1 MRPILFRIYRSEK
14 DDFDRGDGDM
24 IEAIV
29 RAREAC
35 GGFCRNFDRRVAA
48 RGWSDGEVSGGVV

>member
-14 DDFDRGDGDM
+14 DDFVKGDGDM
-24 IEAIV
+24 IEAIL

-35 GGFCRNFDRRVAA
+35 G
-48 RGWSDGEVSGGVV
+48 

>member
-24 IEAIV
+24 IEAIL

-35 GGFCRNFDRRVAA
+35 G
-48 RGWSDGEVSGGVV
+48 